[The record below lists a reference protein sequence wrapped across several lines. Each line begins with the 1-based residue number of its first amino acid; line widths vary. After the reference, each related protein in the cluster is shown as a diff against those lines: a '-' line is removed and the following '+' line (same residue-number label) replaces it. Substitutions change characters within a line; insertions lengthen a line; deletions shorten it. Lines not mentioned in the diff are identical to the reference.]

1 MTSRRALTLLVVVL
15 TVTAGCLGGGGAA
28 VDTAGAADAPAT
40 EPGEGAVAG
49 QTDGDDSTPDLT
61 DPEAA
66 LREAGSFR
74 VTWQYAGVDTSGVRS
89 EVNHE
94 YAVDLRAERSLTVT
108 SSTRDGRSDGGTSE
122 QFVSDGITYVRSGP
136 SDATTYASYPGT
148 ADVVGTAIALSQARA
163 YGADEDLTARGTERF
178 DGVSVTRFELSEAS
192 SPLIRA
198 GSVSTAGSSGVVE
211 ITDFRYVVLVD
222 ANGLSRYE
230 SWSFTGRTTEGE
242 TVSGEWEYTLTGVG
256 STTVEDP
263 EWLAAAREAVGR

>member
-1 MTSRRALTLLVVVL
+1 M
-15 TVTAGCLGGGGAA
+15 
-28 VDTAGAADAPAT
+28 
-40 EPGEGAVAG
+40 
-49 QTDGDDSTPDLT
+49 
-61 DPEAA
+61 
-66 LREAGSFR
+66 
-74 VTWQYAGVDTSGVRS
+74 
-89 EVNHE
+89 
-94 YAVDLRAERSLTVT
+94 
-108 SSTRDGRSDGGTSE
+108 
-122 QFVSDGITYVRSGP
+122 
-136 SDATTYASYPGT
+136 
-148 ADVVGTAIALSQARA
+148 
-163 YGADEDLTARGTERF
+163 
-178 DGVSVTRFELSEAS
+178 SVTRFELSEAS